1 MFVHINPSLL
11 RERQAETQAL
21 LAIRELCESSVEDL
35 SFRALLDSLEGHP
48 SLGLVLE
55 ANRYGEELGFNE
67 EEARTEIQGALTRL
81 EVIRREKELESLRVT
96 GLPSREDRV
105 EYQKKLNEFS
115 LLRGAVRPEATM
127 H

>member
-1 MFVHINPSLL
+1 
-11 RERQAETQAL
+11 
-21 LAIRELCESSVEDL
+21 
-35 SFRALLDSLEGHP
+35 LE
-48 SLGLVLE
+48 LVLE

-96 GLPSREDRV
+96 GLPSREERI

-115 LLRGAVRPEATM
+115 FLRGAVRPEATM